1 MKNKNIFTSKNFT
14 TYKKI
19 QKTHSSNLKT
29 ALLAASLINNTL
41 LSMNPLTRSQTLIE
55 ALQNDEED
63 DDGQSI

>member
-19 QKTHSSNLKT
+19 QKTHSGNLKT

-63 DDGQSI
+63 DDGRTV